1 MAKRSKRTKP
11 SGASAP
17 AASPARAKPRP
28 VRPYGSL
35 RLRRLL
41 KLSDQVD
48 LETLCDEAADEIDQL
63 PSEPQ
68 SKPLRSAFG
77 RARI

>member
-1 MAKRSKRTKP
+1 MAKRSKRT
-11 SGASAP
+11 
-17 AASPARAKPRP
+17 KPRP

-48 LETLCDEAADEIDQL
+48 LETVCDEAADEIDQL
-63 PSEPQ
+63 RSRPTSNR
-68 SKPLRSAFG
+68 LRDPFDG
-77 RARI
+77 R

>member
-11 SGASAP
+11 SDP
-17 AASPARAKPRP
+17 PARVEPRP

-48 LETLCDEAADEIDQL
+48 LETVCDEAADEIDQL
-63 PSEPQ
+63 RSEPQ
-68 SKPLRSAFG
+68 SNRLRDPFDG
-77 RARI
+77 R

>member
-1 MAKRSKRTKP
+1 MAKRLKRTKP

-17 AASPARAKPRP
+17 ADPAARVEPRP

-63 PSEPQ
+63 RSEPS
-68 SKPLRSAFG
+68 SKRFRDPFDDR
-77 RARI
+77 

>member
-1 MAKRSKRTKP
+1 MAKRSKRTKS
-11 SGASAP
+11 SGASIP
-17 AASPARAKPRP
+17 ADPPARVKPRP

-48 LETLCDEAADEIDQL
+48 LETLCNDDDAEIDQL
-63 PSEPQ
+63 RSEPQ
-68 SKPLRSAFG
+68 SKPLRDPFD
-77 RARI
+77 RR